1 MTTTEATSSGNYE
14 LTVESKI
21 EMLRRMLRIRLLDEA
36 AIELVSRGLLP
47 GPMHTSIGQEGEIVG
62 ACMALRDTD
71 YMLGNHRSHGHP
83 IGKGGKVGPLLAELL
98 GKATGVCR
106 GKGGSQH
113 LADFSV
119 GSLGES
125 GIVAAGMPI
134 ATGAALSA
142 RLRGTDQVA
151 LAFFGDGAANSG
163 PFHEAHNLA
172 ATWRLPVIF
181 MCENNGYAV
190 RTAQRESTSV
200 KDIAQRAAAYDIP
213 GVIVDGQDVLAVHE
227 VVSAAVA
234 RARAGEGPTLIDA
247 KTYRYRDHAEFGS
260 MALRL
265 VTYRDESEVEEW
277 KQRDPIVLFRRHL
290 LSEGLLTE
298 HSAQEL
304 TEQIRAEID
313 EGVQFALD
321 SPYPEPSDAYEDLY
335 ANPIPIRGV
344 SA

>member
-1 MTTTEATSSGNYE
+1 MTTAEAAPLSGDE
-14 LTVESKI
+14 PTAEMKQ
-21 EMLRRMLRIRLLDEA
+21 EMLRRMLRIRLLDQA
-36 AIELVSRGLLP
+36 AVELHGQGHLP

-62 ACMALRDTD
+62 ACMALRESD

-83 IGKGGKVGPLLAELL
+83 IGKGGKVGPLLAELI
-98 GKATGVCR
+98 GKRTGVCR

-142 RLRGTDQVA
+142 KLRGTDQVA
-151 LAFFGDGAANSG
+151 LAFFGDGAVNAG
-163 PFHEAHNLA
+163 PFHESHNLA

-181 MCENNGYAV
+181 MCEDNGYAV
-190 RTAQRESTSV
+190 RTHQRETTSV
-200 KDIAQRAAAYDIP
+200 KDIVQRAAGYDIP

-227 VVSAAVA
+227 VVAAAVA

-247 KTYRYRDHAEFGS
+247 KTYRYRDHAEFGA
-260 MALRL
+260 MGLRL
-265 VTYRDESEVEEW
+265 VAYRDDSEVEAW
-277 KQRDPIVLFRRHL
+277 KRRDPITLFRDRL
-290 LSEGLLTE
+290 IAEGLLTE
-298 HSAQEL
+298 ETAQEL
-304 TEQIRAEID
+304 ADEVQAEID
-313 EGVQFALD
+313 EGVRFAMD
-321 SPYPEPSDAYEDLY
+321 SPFPDPSEAYEDLY

-344 SA
+344 NK